1 MLLRESVKREEL
13 RALGRSNIERKWE
26 KEEALSDSEQQ
37 AGKHCDDRERE
48 RERESERRDHADAVR
63 VEGRTRRRGGSG
75 RDGGLP
81 GPQLTRDEA
90 AAAGSSRRLRWRGG
104 EKAPWREEPA
114 RPRARPAPSGARG
127 TQTAGLPSRGAAGR
141 GGAERGALPSAPGSR
156 RARRAQLGSAVHGG
170 TMRSHNFELIFDRVG
185 HFGRFQIVLYFIC
198 AFQNIS
204 CGIHYLASVF
214 MTVSPYHTCRPPGNV
229 SQVLFH
235 NISSWR
241 LEDIWILFFTGHE
254 DQIIVQLQNGE
265 VWELTSCHRFR
276 RDEKS
281 GLNSDY
287 NGQKSSFPCLDGYI
301 YDKSKWDSTVV
312 TQWDLVCNREWFAK
326 MVQPVFMLGV
336 LLGAM
341 IFGYLSDRLGR
352 RLVLWSTSTGIF
364 FFGIAVAF
372 SSDYYSFM
380 IARFLLAMSGSGY
393 LVVVFVYVTEFI
405 GMKSRT
411 WACIQMHSFFA
422 IGTMVVAL
430 TGYFVRTWWTYQIVL
445 STVTVPFVMCCW
457 ILPETPFWLLSEGRY
472 EEAQRV
478 VDMMAKWN
486 RASSCKLSELLSLD
500 LNGPVGNEPFEVKKH
515 NLLDLFYDWNVGTR
529 TLIVWL
535 IWFTGCLGFYFFS
548 LNSVNLGGNEYLNLF
563 LMGAVEIPAYVFI
576 CWGMDSIGRRNVL
589 VFSLIS
595 GGLLCG
601 VVMVIPK
608 DYFVWTVVV
617 TMAGKFAIG
626 ASFGLIYLYTAELYP
641 TMVRSL
647 AVGSGSMVSR
657 VGSIAAPFWVSLSST
672 WTFLPQLLVGILAFI
687 SGVLS
692 LMLPE
697 TMGMP
702 LATTWEE
709 AAKQD
714 TEKESSGKLS
724 PTTKNTALEK
734 MEVIDSGVSGLGE

>member
-1 MLLRESVKREEL
+1 
-13 RALGRSNIERKWE
+13 
-26 KEEALSDSEQQ
+26 
-37 AGKHCDDRERE
+37 
-48 RERESERRDHADAVR
+48 
-63 VEGRTRRRGGSG
+63 
-75 RDGGLP
+75 
-81 GPQLTRDEA
+81 
-90 AAAGSSRRLRWRGG
+90 
-104 EKAPWREEPA
+104 
-114 RPRARPAPSGARG
+114 
-127 TQTAGLPSRGAAGR
+127 
-141 GGAERGALPSAPGSR
+141 
-156 RARRAQLGSAVHGG
+156 
-170 TMRSHNFELIFDRVG
+170 MRSHNFELIFDRVG

-235 NISSWR
+235 NVSSWR

-287 NGQKSSFPCLDGYI
+287 NGRKSSFPCLDGYI

-326 MVQPVFMLGV
+326 MIQPVFMLGV

-352 RLVLWSTSTGIF
+352 RLVLWSTSAGIF
-364 FFGIAVAF
+364 FFGIAAAF

-445 STVTVPFVMCCW
+445 STVTVPVVACCW

-478 VDMMAKWN
+478 VDTMAKWN

-500 LNGPVGNEPFEVKKH
+500 LNGPVGNAPFEVKKH

-529 TLIVWL
+529 TFIVWL

-563 LMGAVEIPAYVFI
+563 LMAAAVYISDVLLRMLTGSIGVYPYDVFSSCGRQRGGPVSPGAVEIPAYVFM
-576 CWGMDSIGRRNVL
+576 CWGMDSIGRRNIL
-589 VFSLIS
+589 AFSLIS
-595 GGLLCG
+595 GALLCG

-641 TMVRSL
+641 TMVAGRGKRQHGEPCGKHRGPVLGFSL
-647 AVGSGSMVSR
+647 QR
-657 VGSIAAPFWVSLSST
+657 LD
-672 WTFLPQLLVGILAFI
+672 L
-687 SGVLS
+687 
-692 LMLPE
+692 
-697 TMGMP
+697 
-702 LATTWEE
+702 
-709 AAKQD
+709 
-714 TEKESSGKLS
+714 
-724 PTTKNTALEK
+724 PTTAAGWDFGLHKWSAIANASRNHGDASGNDLGGGCQTGYRKREFRQIISHNQKYCVGKNG
-734 MEVIDSGVSGLGE
+734 SH

>member
-1 MLLRESVKREEL
+1 
-13 RALGRSNIERKWE
+13 
-26 KEEALSDSEQQ
+26 
-37 AGKHCDDRERE
+37 
-48 RERESERRDHADAVR
+48 
-63 VEGRTRRRGGSG
+63 
-75 RDGGLP
+75 
-81 GPQLTRDEA
+81 
-90 AAAGSSRRLRWRGG
+90 
-104 EKAPWREEPA
+104 
-114 RPRARPAPSGARG
+114 
-127 TQTAGLPSRGAAGR
+127 
-141 GGAERGALPSAPGSR
+141 
-156 RARRAQLGSAVHGG
+156 
-170 TMRSHNFELIFDRVG
+170 
-185 HFGRFQIVLYFIC
+185 
-198 AFQNIS
+198 
-204 CGIHYLASVF
+204 

-229 SQVLFH
+229 SRVLFH

-241 LEDIWILFFTGHE
+241 LEDIWILFFTGHD

-276 RDEKS
+276 RDDKS

-287 NGQKSSFPCLDGYI
+287 NGRKSSFPCVDGYI

-312 TQWDLVCNREWFAK
+312 TEWNLVCNREWFAK
-326 MVQPVFMLGV
+326 MIQPAFMLGV

-341 IFGYLSDRLGR
+341 IFGYLSDRIGR
-352 RLVLWSTSTGIF
+352 RLVLWFTSTGIF
-364 FFGIAVAF
+364 FFGIAAAF

-405 GMKSRT
+405 GVKSRT
-411 WACIQMHSFFA
+411 WACIHMHSFFS

-430 TGYFVRTWWTYQIVL
+430 TGYFVRTWWIYQIVL
-445 STVTVPFVMCCW
+445 STVTAPFFLCCW

-478 VDMMAKWN
+478 VDTMAKWN

-500 LNGPVGNEPFEVKKH
+500 LNGPVGNEPLEVKKH

-529 TLIVWL
+529 TLTVWL

-548 LNSVNLGGNEYLNLF
+548 LNSVHLGGSEYLNLF
-563 LMGAVEIPAYVFI
+563 LMGTIPPSTLLWSLLVSLCWNTGAVEIPAYIFI
-576 CWGMDSIGRRNVL
+576 CWGMDRIGRRNIL
-589 VFSLIS
+589 AFSLIS
-595 GGLLCG
+595 GALLCG

-608 DYFVWTVVV
+608 DHFTWTVVV

-641 TMVRSL
+641 TMVRSV

-657 VGSIAAPFWVSLSST
+657 VGSIMAPFWVSLSSA

-687 SGVLS
+687 SGLLT

-697 TMGMP
+697 TMGRP

-709 AAKQD
+709 ATKQD
-714 TEKESSGKLS
+714 TEKESSGKLF
-724 PTTKNTALEK
+724 PTTNNTALEK
-734 MEVIDSGVSGLGE
+734 VEVIDSGVSGFGE

>member
-1 MLLRESVKREEL
+1 ML
-13 RALGRSNIERKWE
+13 
-26 KEEALSDSEQQ
+26 
-37 AGKHCDDRERE
+37 
-48 RERESERRDHADAVR
+48 
-63 VEGRTRRRGGSG
+63 
-75 RDGGLP
+75 
-81 GPQLTRDEA
+81 
-90 AAAGSSRRLRWRGG
+90 
-104 EKAPWREEPA
+104 
-114 RPRARPAPSGARG
+114 
-127 TQTAGLPSRGAAGR
+127 
-141 GGAERGALPSAPGSR
+141 
-156 RARRAQLGSAVHGG
+156 
-170 TMRSHNFELIFDRVG
+170 NFMAWDI
-185 HFGRFQIVLYFIC
+185 RFQIFLYFIC

-229 SQVLFH
+229 SRVLSH
-235 NISSWR
+235 NTSSWK

-276 RDEKS
+276 RDDRS
-281 GLNSDY
+281 GLDSDY
-287 NGQKSSFPCLDGYI
+287 NGHKSSFPCVDGYI

-312 TQWDLVCNREWFAK
+312 TEWNLVCNREWFAK
-326 MVQPVFMLGV
+326 MIQPAFMLGV
-336 LLGAM
+336 LVGAM
-341 IFGYLSDRLGR
+341 IFGYLSDRIGR
-352 RLVLWSTSTGIF
+352 RLVLWFTSTGIF
-364 FFGIAVAF
+364 FFGIAAAF

-405 GMKSRT
+405 GVKSRT
-411 WACIQMHSFFA
+411 WACIHMHSFFS

-430 TGYFVRTWWTYQIVL
+430 TGYFVRTWWIYQIVL
-445 STVTVPFVMCCW
+445 STVTAPFFLCCW

-478 VDMMAKWN
+478 VDTMAKWN

-500 LNGPVGNEPFEVKKH
+500 LNGPVGNEPLEVKKH

-529 TLIVWL
+529 TLTVWL

-548 LNSVNLGGNEYLNLF
+548 LNSVHLGGNEYLNLF
-563 LMGAVEIPAYVFI
+563 LMGTIPPTILLWSLLVSLCWNTGAVEIPAYIFI
-576 CWGMDSIGRRNVL
+576 CWGMDRIGRRNIL
-589 VFSLIS
+589 AFSLIS
-595 GGLLCG
+595 GALLCG

-608 DYFVWTVVV
+608 DHFIWTVVV

-641 TMVRSL
+641 TMVRSV

-657 VGSIAAPFWVSLSST
+657 VGSIVAPFWVSLSSA

-687 SGVLS
+687 SGLLS

-697 TMGMP
+697 TMGRP

-709 AAKQD
+709 ATKQD
-714 TEKESSGKLS
+714 TEKESSGKLF
-724 PTTKNTALEK
+724 PTTNNTALEK
-734 MEVIDSGVSGLGE
+734 VEVIDSGVSGFGE